1 MTAVE
6 KFKTDLANWF
16 NKNGFE
22 DVGLCFG
29 EDFAYVILDNG
40 NFGVQV
46 GVQAYPEVGRY
57 FEQFLYEYGLD
68 YVGIFDPVLSLI
80 HELGHNKTINCF
92 DEVEL
97 ALCDFAKHICCESE
111 DEHDWYNSYWE
122 VPDEFAA
129 NMWAIKFINE
139 HVEAVKEL
147 CDIYANDWSAIFE
160 ETTMEELLNEVA

>member
-40 NFGVQV
+40 KFGVQV

-68 YVGIFDPVLSLI
+68 YMGIFDPVLSLI
-80 HELGHNKTINCF
+80 HELGHNKTINYF
-92 DEVEL
+92 DETEL
-97 ALCDFAKHICCESE
+97 ALCDFAKHICCERG
-111 DEHDWYNSYWE
+111 DEHDWFNYY
-122 VPDEFAA
+122 
-129 NMWAIKFINE
+129 MWAIKFING
-139 HVEAVKEL
+139 HIEAVKEL

-160 ETTMEELLNEVA
+160 ETTMEELIA